1 MILHKNFEVIL
12 KFEQLYIKKL
22 LIAKCNLHLWIEKSD
37 FLRCENE
44 ALKLSNVSIDLKSAE
59 NMAPKACIVIDLHK
73 IEEIY
78 VKNGA
83 FQNIFSYQKAKLS
96 NVNDSLSG
104 KIQIF
109 P

>member
-1 MILHKNFEVIL
+1 
-12 KFEQLYIKKL
+12 
-22 LIAKCNLHLWIEKSD
+22 
-37 FLRCENE
+37 
-44 ALKLSNVSIDLKSAE
+44 
-59 NMAPKACIVIDLHK
+59 MAPKACIVIDLHK
-73 IEEIY
+73 IEQIY

-83 FQNIFSYQKAKLS
+83 SQNIFSYQKAKLS